1 MGVYYVYN
9 NKNKIIYIGSSG
21 NIKKQVSYHL
31 ITNKQKSIL
40 VQKDI
45 SKVTYSITGGKLL
58 TLLKEQ
64 NDIKKNRPILN
75 ISIKYRIYPVG
86 IKIEEN
92 SNYLKL
98 IVEQVKK
105 NENYINVFKNKK
117 LAELSLA
124 KWKDD
129 FGICLKK
136 TSLNNTQMDCFSLKL
151 KQCNND
157 HHCNESP
164 EKYNLKINNLKR
176 SLDYPYS
183 DFLIIEKGRKN
194 GENSFVLIENNKLNG
209 YGYFD
214 LNYQIKNKSQI
225 KNRIISVNENHD
237 AKKLICTYLSRKKYL
252 KLIHLQ

>member
-1 MGVYYVYN
+1 MV
-9 NKNKIIYIGSSG
+9 I
-21 NIKKQVSYHL
+21 
-31 ITNKQKSIL
+31 
-40 VQKDI
+40 
-45 SKVTYSITGGKLL
+45 
-58 TLLKEQ
+58 
-64 NDIKKNRPILN
+64 
-75 ISIKYRIYPVG
+75 
-86 IKIEEN
+86 
-92 SNYLKL
+92 
-98 IVEQVKK
+98 EQVKK

-136 TSLNNTQMDCFSLKL
+136 TSLNNTQIDCFSLKL
-151 KQCNND
+151 KQCKNN
-157 HHCNESP
+157 HNCNESP

-214 LNYQIKNKSQI
+214 LNYQIKDKSQI